1 MMVPLLSL
9 SLLCLP
15 QDATQPVAKPAVA
28 RPAAAKSAAAKPDA
42 TKLKARIH
50 AMRMSLLLGGDRVRK
65 AESEALDFYHR
76 RIKRV
81 DARLDAVAAEQ
92 AEKAAEYGVVLERIL
107 RANSLSA
114 RRASVAEASRLR
126 GQIHGLEAETDD
138 LNKGRNRFLQAIA
151 LVRDRGRQRQRLAAR
166 VDSQG
171 QPDLLTAPLPG
182 IGLAPEP
189 VPGNVAILSE
199 PGLVEDLLSRD
210 PRRAREIILEL
221 HPEEYWRRWPL
232 RPPAKILRRALPFPL
247 PDFPGQR

>member
-15 QDATQPVAKPAVA
+15 QDAPPPAAKPA
-28 RPAAAKSAAAKPDA
+28 SAKPVEASPKAAPPDV
-42 TKLKARIH
+42 TQLKDRIH
-50 AMRMSLLLGGDRVRK
+50 AMRMSLLVGGEKVRN

-76 RIKRV
+76 KIKKV
-81 DARLDAVAAEQ
+81 DERLDTVAAER
-92 AEKAAEYGVVLERIL
+92 AEKGAEYDVVLERIL
-107 RANSLSA
+107 AASSPPA
-114 RRASVAEASRLR
+114 RRASVAQASRLR
-126 GQIHGLEAETDD
+126 GQIQGLEAETDN

-151 LVRDRGRQRQRLAAR
+151 LVKDRGRQRQRLAAR
-166 VDSQG
+166 VDSQS

-189 VPGNVAILSE
+189 VPSTVAILSE
-199 PGLVEDLLSRD
+199 PGLVEDLLGRD

-232 RPPAKILRRALPFPL
+232 RPPAEILRSALPFPL
-247 PDFPGQR
+247 PDLPGKR